1 DGGSINLN
9 SSAGS
14 VYVNAA
20 IDASGAV
27 STNNASSYSGRGG
40 TIALTGVGGIT
51 VNNTLTSLGRTGG
64 NLTFTT
70 NNKVITTGN
79 GVNDG
84 IKQLMKG
91 GNFSKL
97 GTGTLQL
104 SAANQIADL
113 FLYSGTLQAGSATA
127 IPSYSNLYFSGGN
140 FHDGGLTATYYS
152 FHMYENATITLGNTA
167 HNLSFTTFGGFTSNK
182 MLTIS
187 TSDGS
192 SVDAALNTFGAL
204 TTSSTSFVNL
214 FGKKQSIMEGGMG
227 RFGAVLNSKL
237 GSAGAPVRFFVKYLL
252 SDSHRAQVQ
261 FYNASQNKYYTVSQN
276 PVAVTNGEFLPL
288 RVK

>member
-1 DGGSINLN
+1 
-9 SSAGS
+9 
-14 VYVNAA
+14 
-20 IDASGAV
+20 
-27 STNNASSYSGRGG
+27 
-40 TIALTGVGGIT
+40 
-51 VNNTLTSLGRTGG
+51 
-64 NLTFTT
+64 
-70 NNKVITTGN
+70 
-79 GVNDG
+79 
-84 IKQLMKG
+84 
-91 GNFSKL
+91 
-97 GTGTLQL
+97 
-104 SAANQIADL
+104 
-113 FLYSGTLQAGSATA
+113 
-127 IPSYSNLYFSGGN
+127 
-140 FHDGGLTATYYS
+140 
-152 FHMYENATITLGNTA
+152 
-167 HNLSFTTFGGFTSNK
+167 

-204 TTSSTSFVNL
+204 TTTSTSFVNL

-261 FYNASQNKYYTVSQN
+261 FYNVSQNKYYTVSQN